1 MFFDSFPNLQY
12 QFDPDKSPVEVADI
26 FRQIKTVDKR
36 FDSATPYQFYEVQ
49 DERPDQ
55 LSNKLYGDPNY
66 HWSFFIINDTLKG
79 GHADWPLTSIELR
92 DYIETKYPAD
102 NFTITMFRTADDPF
116 NYNSIHNKFKVGDT
130 LRGIDS
136 GAEAVILERN
146 QEINQLVI
154 KYTTVNKFTA
164 EEIITDV
171 ESVGIIETN
180 RDIREYSESVA
191 YYKDSNGEL
200 FSNADNYN
208 RVDLSVSYRE
218 KEEEINDNKR
228 FIRVLRDSYI
238 RDFAISF
245 RKLINA

>member
-154 KYTTVNKFTA
+154 KYTTTTKFA
-164 EEIITDV
+164 SDEQIVDV
-171 ESVGIIETN
+171 GFTGIIETN